1 MTDRRYKDVLG
12 FEPPVSTIAAIIL
25 AVVVFA
31 VGCMAIGYSLAK
43 YF

>member
-1 MTDRRYKDVLG
+1 VTDRRYKDVLG

-25 AVVVFA
+25 AVVMFA
-31 VGCMAIGYSLAK
+31 ISCVAIGYSLAK